1 MGSLSLTFPLITLP
15 VLILHLSLSYHIM
28 TRGHQAAQAQ
38 VEVGSNVKLRDMDEK
53 HMHNLFLKNMSGLIE
68 ETKNPS
74 PCMNPNSKRGGM
86 ATHAGVALELG
97 LVRPHEGKTSRI
109 CMSPQMEAI
118 LIWCQCRTREYES
131 VKIENFTN
139 SWSNGLAFCAL
150 IHHFFPQAFDFEKLS
165 KENRKHN
172 FELAF
177 QTGERLAG
185 IPDFISGDDMDE
197 MICSG
202 RLDPKVVFAYVQ
214 EVYRALKEY

>member
-1 MGSLSLTFPLITLP
+1 MGSITFPLITLA

-86 ATHAGVALELG
+86 ATHAGEALELG
-97 LVRPHEGKTSRI
+97 IVRPQEGKASRI

-118 LIWCQCRTREYES
+118 LIWCQCRTREYEN

-177 QTGERLAG
+177 QTGERFAG
-185 IPDFISGDDMDE
+185 IPDFLTADDMMGMVEDNR
-197 MICSG
+197 I
-202 RLDPKVVFAYVQ
+202 DPKMVFSYVQ
-214 EVYRALKEY
+214 EVYRMCNDM

>member
-1 MGSLSLTFPLITLP
+1 MGSSSSVP
-15 VLILHLSLSYHIM
+15 VVSKASKM
-28 TRGHQAAQAQ
+28 TRGHQQQQQQQAD
-38 VEVGSNVKLRDMDEK
+38 VGGNVKLRDMDEK

-97 LVRPHEGKTSRI
+97 IVRPQEGKTSRI

-150 IHHFFPQAFDFEKLS
+150 IHHFFPQAFDFDKLS

-214 EVYRALKEY
+214 EVYRALKDN